1 MSYPHFLW
9 KNISCQIIF
18 LCYDKERNVGV
29 IMDFYQDLWNK
40 TRDKLASHFSEETFE
55 EIFSEVKKV
64 VKEENGII
72 FVLTPSTY
80 IKTKIN
86 NIYTKKIA
94 EILATLTNQKLKF
107 KFVCEDEVQLKP
119 TKTVKLNKNN
129 LKSNYTFESL
139 VVGESNRLSY
149 ITSMKV
155 AEQPGIFVNPLYIFG
170 GVGLG
175 KTHMMQAI
183 GNFILENNLDTNILY
198 VQATDFMSDYIK
210 AVQSQS
216 MNSFESKYE
225 NLDVLLVDDIQ
236 MLSMGNKSQQ
246 EFFKLFNDMTTR
258 QKQIVITSDCPASKL
273 TGIMDRLTSRFQM
286 GVSVDIHQPDLSQRV
301 NILRRKLAEN
311 SNKPLDENILIYIAE
326 NFTDNV
332 RELEGGLNR
341 VLWYSEV
348 YNQTP
353 TLDLAKEALDV
364 LIKAKNPN
372 SKNNYDDALSVIA
385 NTYSIS
391 LADLLGKSR
400 NSKYVLPRHIA
411 MYILKTNYNLTYSKI
426 GSILNGRDHT
436 TVMNGCNRIEEEIK
450 TNSQLKMAIETI
462 LKKV

>member
-1 MSYPHFLW
+1 
-9 KNISCQIIF
+9 
-18 LCYDKERNVGV
+18 
-29 IMDFYQDLWNK
+29 MDFYQELWNK
-40 TRDKLASHFSEETFE
+40 TKDILANNFSEETFNE
-55 EIFSEVKKV
+55 MFGQVKKV
-64 VKEENGII
+64 VKEENGVIY
-72 FVLTPSTY
+72 VLTPSTY

-86 NIYTKKIA
+86 NVYTKMIA
-94 EILATLTNQKLKF
+94 EILSTLTSQKLKF
-107 KFVCEDEVQLKP
+107 KFVVEDEVQTHPIAKQKL
-119 TKTVKLNKNN
+119 KLNKNN

-139 VVGESNRLSY
+139 VVGESNRLGY

-198 VQATDFMSDYIK
+198 VQANDFIADYIK
-210 AVQSQS
+210 AIQNQN
-216 MNSFESKYE
+216 MQSFEEKYE

-236 MLSMGNKSQQ
+236 MLSMGTKSQQ
-246 EFFKLFNDMTTR
+246 EFFKLFNDMINR

-273 TGIMDRLTSRFQM
+273 NGIMDRLTSRFQM

-301 NILRRKLAEN
+301 NILKRKLAES
-311 SNKPLDENILIYIAE
+311 SNKSIDENVLTYIAE
-326 NFTDNV
+326 NFIDNV

-348 YNQTP
+348 YNTSP
-353 TLDLAKEALDV
+353 NLEMAKEALEV
-364 LIKAKNPN
+364 LIKAKKPKTN
-372 SKNNYDDALSVIA
+372 NNYEDALSVIA

-391 LADLLGKSR
+391 VVDLIGKSR
-400 NSKYVLPRHIA
+400 NAKYVGPRHIA
-411 MYILKTNYNLTYSKI
+411 MYILKNNYNLTYSRI
-426 GSILNGRDHT
+426 GNILNGRDHT
-436 TVMNGCNRIEEEIK
+436 TVMNGCNKIEEELK
-450 TNSQLKMAIETI
+450 TDTQLKMAIEAI

>member
-1 MSYPHFLW
+1 
-9 KNISCQIIF
+9 
-18 LCYDKERNVGV
+18 
-29 IMDFYQDLWNK
+29 
-40 TRDKLASHFSEETFE
+40 
-55 EIFSEVKKV
+55 
-64 VKEENGII
+64 
-72 FVLTPSTY
+72 
-80 IKTKIN
+80 
-86 NIYTKKIA
+86 
-94 EILATLTNQKLKF
+94 
-107 KFVCEDEVQLKP
+107 
-119 TKTVKLNKNN
+119 
-129 LKSNYTFESL
+129 
-139 VVGESNRLSY
+139 
-149 ITSMKV
+149 
-155 AEQPGIFVNPLYIFG
+155 
-170 GVGLG
+170 
-175 KTHMMQAI
+175 
-183 GNFILENNLDTNILY
+183 
-198 VQATDFMSDYIK
+198 
-210 AVQSQS
+210 
-216 MNSFESKYE
+216 
-225 NLDVLLVDDIQ
+225 
-236 MLSMGNKSQQ
+236 
-246 EFFKLFNDMTTR
+246 
-258 QKQIVITSDCPASKL
+258 
-273 TGIMDRLTSRFQM
+273 MDRLTSRFQM

-364 LIKAKNPN
+364 LIKAKKPN